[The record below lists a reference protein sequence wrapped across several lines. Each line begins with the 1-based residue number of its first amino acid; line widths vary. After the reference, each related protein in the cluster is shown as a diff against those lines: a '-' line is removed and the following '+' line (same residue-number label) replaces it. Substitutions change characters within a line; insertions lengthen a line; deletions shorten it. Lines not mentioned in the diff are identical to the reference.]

1 MKNSPERAAWVALLL
16 AFFTCCAL
24 AVGVP
29 AAVSSIINTS
39 TLPAQINVKLQAGLV
54 LAQNPG
60 EKPGVVTQQG
70 QNVDEGVTLEAD
82 QTLPTQALLSVSA
95 PDSSAALVD
104 VQLYSGAKAIVT
116 RARAPRFGI
125 SASGY
130 EVVITLISGRIT
142 VKTNA
147 PANRA
152 LRVEV
157 RTALASAELSAGSY
171 TFEARADETRVL
183 ARDGAAQVRALAD
196 ASRMVVAQT
205 GQRTAVRAGEGLLGV
220 LTSGVNLLNNSQFA
234 PPLLPAWQSYAER
247 ANQTDALGIPKS
259 INQGSNT
266 ALLIDRS
273 GAGLN
278 WGRTG
283 ARQDVNVDVA
293 GRSSLQVRVEF
304 SILFQ
309 ELAVCGSRGSE
320 CPFMVTIGYRD
331 VNNIDREW
339 TQGFYADGTP
349 SEALPDHIADAPDIP
364 TKHVKKSLGTRE
376 VFESD
381 NLLRALGNVQT
392 IRYIR
397 LNAEGHGLRT
407 MVYSAELVLQD

>member
-1 MKNSPERAAWVALLL
+1 MRNSPERTAWIALLL

-29 AAVSSIINTS
+29 AGISSVINTA
-39 TLPAQINVKLQAGLV
+39 TVPAQINIKLQSGLV

-60 EKPGVVTQQG
+60 EKSGVVTQQG
-70 QNVDEGVTLEAD
+70 TNLDEGATLEAD
-82 QTLPTQALLSVSA
+82 QSLPTQALLTVSA
-95 PDSSAALVD
+95 PDAADALVD

-116 RARAPRFGI
+116 RARLPRFNI

-130 EVVITLISGRIT
+130 EVVITLLSGRIT
-142 VKTNA
+142 VKTQQ
-147 PANRA
+147 PANRT
-152 LRVEV
+152 LRVVV
-157 RTALASAELSAGSY
+157 RTALASADLSEGNY
-171 TFEARADETRVL
+171 TFEALADETRVL
-183 ARDGAAQVRALAD
+183 ARDGAASVYALSD
-196 ASRMVVAQT
+196 PSRVVVAQA
-205 GQRTAVRAGEGLLGV
+205 GQRTAVGAVDGLRGV
-220 LTSGVNLLNNSQFA
+220 LTSGVNLLSNSHFTE
-234 PPLLPAWQSYAER
+234 PLSPAWQSYAER
-247 ANQTDALGIPKS
+247 SNQSDVLGVVQS
-259 INQGSNT
+259 INQGSTT

-273 GAGLN
+273 GTSLN

-283 ARQDVNVDVA
+283 VRQDVNVDVA

-309 ELAVCGSRGSE
+309 ELTVCGSRGSE

-331 VNNIDREW
+331 QNNIDREW

-381 NLLRALGNVQT
+381 NLLRSLTNVQT
-392 IRYIR
+392 IRFIK
-397 LNAEGHGLRT
+397 L
-407 MVYSAELVLQD
+407 

>member
-1 MKNSPERAAWVALLL
+1 MKNSPERTAWIALLL

-29 AAVSSIINTS
+29 ASIGSLVNTA
-39 TLPAQINVKLQAGLV
+39 TIPAQVNIKLQSGLA

-70 QNVDEGVTLEAD
+70 TNLDEGATLEAD
-82 QTLPTQALLSVSA
+82 QTLPTQALLTVFA
-95 PDSSAALVD
+95 PDAPDALVD

-116 RARAPRFGI
+116 RARLPRFNI

-130 EVVITLISGRIT
+130 DVVITLLSGRIT
-142 VKTNA
+142 VKTQP
-147 PANRA
+147 PAKRP

-157 RTALASAELSAGSY
+157 RTALASADLGEGNY
-171 TFEARADETRVL
+171 TIEALADETRVL
-183 ARDGAAQVRALAD
+183 ARDGAASVRALAD
-196 ASRMVVAQT
+196 ASRVVVAQA
-205 GQRTAVRAGEGLLGV
+205 GQRTAVGAADGLRGV
-220 LTSGVNLLNNSQFA
+220 LTSGVNLLANSHFSE
-234 PPLLPAWQSYAER
+234 PLSPAWQSYAER
-247 ANQTDALGIPKS
+247 SSPSDALGAVQS
-259 INQGSNT
+259 INQSGGT

-273 GAGLN
+273 GSGLN

-293 GRSSLQVRVEF
+293 GRSSLQMRVEF

-331 VNNIDREW
+331 QNNIDREW

-349 SEALPDHIADAPDIP
+349 SEVLPDHIADAPDIP

-376 VFESD
+376 VFETD
-381 NLLRALGNVQT
+381 NLLRALPNVQT
-392 IRYIR
+392 IRFIR